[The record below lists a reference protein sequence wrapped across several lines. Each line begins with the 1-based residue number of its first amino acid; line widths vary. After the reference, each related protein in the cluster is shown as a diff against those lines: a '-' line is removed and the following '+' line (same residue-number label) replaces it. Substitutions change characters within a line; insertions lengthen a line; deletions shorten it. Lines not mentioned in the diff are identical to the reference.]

1 MTPRRTPLSGNFN
14 KPSPAE
20 VSAFIASVMQ
30 GDVAAVEKTLQAHPD
45 AHKWQDRA
53 GNSALMMAVING
65 PSPVIDLLIEKG
77 ADVNAQNRHGGN
89 ALARAAHFGHMELV
103 KKLLSLGADPSMTD
117 AANQDAAT
125 WAKMNGHDDIAAVI
139 TAAQKQSPQPPHI
152 KP

>member
-1 MTPRRTPLSGNFN
+1 MTPRRTPLSRLFN
-14 KPSPAE
+14 QPSPAE

-30 GDVAAVEKTLQAHPD
+30 GDVPAVEKTLQAHPD

-65 PSPVIDLLIEKG
+65 PSPVIDLLLDKG

-89 ALARAAHFGHMELV
+89 ALARAAHFGHIDLV
-103 KKLLSLGADPSMTD
+103 KKLLSLGADPSMKD
-117 AANQDAAT
+117 AAGQDAAQ
-125 WAKMNGHDDIAAVI
+125 WAKMNGHDDIAKLI
-139 TAAQKQSPQPPHI
+139 TAAQQQKPDTPHI